1 MKTRKEVA
9 STPPG
14 RRCLG
19 MSALSMFLT
28 VCVLVGV
35 IAIIAQ
41 RIRKARALEAENALM
56 LEENYRVCISYPPP
70 ETVSHATQ
78 FIEMLTLF
86 LDPKYHHVFISD
98 QLTRRLEATRG
109 LAVSNLV
116 AGLETYSGKSYGTN
130 IQAWQDWLDAQV
142 PGGNGQR

>member
-1 MKTRKEVA
+1 
-9 STPPG
+9 
-14 RRCLG
+14 

-41 RIRKARALEAENALM
+41 RIRKARSIETEMALM
-56 LEENYRVCISYPPP
+56 LEEDYRGWVSFGPP
-70 ETVSHATQ
+70 ETVSHATR
-78 FIEMLTLF
+78 FVEGLTDL
-86 LDPKYHHVFISD
+86 LNPKHYFVFKNPE
-98 QLTRRLEATRG
+98 LTYRVEAARI
-109 LAVSNLV
+109 LAVSNMV